1 MNFKLKKENC
11 KGSNFL
17 TFKINDK
24 GKEIVLD
31 KIADA
36 GEGFEEFVE
45 QLPEDDGLYG
55 VIDVKYETSDNR
67 STSKMIFVSWVPDT
81 MRIKK
86 KMLYAGSKEALKST
100 LDGVGISINCTDLSE
115 IDYESVLQRL
125 KKY

>member
-1 MNFKLKKENC
+1 MSTGITVSEEVAETFMNFKLKKENC

-31 KIADA
+31 KIADS

-86 KMLYAGSKEALKST
+86 KNALCRIEGSIE
-100 LDGVGISINCTDLSE
+100 INP
-115 IDYESVLQRL
+115 
-125 KKY
+125 